1 MAEKNGAATKET
13 TSTQTL
19 ELTRLPK
26 ELTERAREIWLAG
39 LGALSRLEEEGDR
52 VFSDLVKRGE
62 AYESKRRGQLDD
74 ATQSI
79 RSQQEKLTKDV
90 TSRFDEAQ
98 KSVEKA
104 VSDTLSGALGRVG
117 VPTRDE
123 VRGLS
128 EKVGE
133 LSHKLD
139 ALAATLDAG
148 ASAPVQEKAA
158 PAEAAEATE
167 TEETILHVVPHE
179 EGWAVMQE
187 GAEPALSIHETKKEA
202 VSAGRQEAKA
212 HAPSELVVHKQDRSV
227 QETFS
232 YDADA

>member
-1 MAEKNGAATKET
+1 MADKNGAATKEK
-13 TSTQTL
+13 STQTL
-19 ELTRLPK
+19 ELTRLPT

-39 LGALSRLEEEGDR
+39 LGALSRLEEEGDK
-52 VFSDLVKRGE
+52 VFSDLVERGE
-62 AYESKRRGQLDD
+62 AYESKRRGQIDD
-74 ATQSI
+74 ATKSL
-79 RSQQEKLTKDV
+79 RDQQEKLTKDV
-90 TSRFDEAQ
+90 TTRFDDAQ

-139 ALAATLDAG
+139 ALATMLDAD
-148 ASAPVQEKAA
+148 APAPVQETAA
-158 PAEAAEATE
+158 PAEDADATD
-167 TEETILHVVPHE
+167 TEETVLHVVPHE
-179 EGWAVMQE
+179 EGWAVTRE
-187 GAEPALSIHETKKEA
+187 GAEPALSIHDTKKAA
-202 VSAGRQEAKA
+202 VSAGREEAKA